1 MIPFRSLKIALAST
15 IILASFTANS
25 AEKNK
30 KIAESRDWSL
40 WETKVNNGEVCYI
53 QSAGESDWY
62 IVLSKSKNSPKTPI
76 ELMVQTLTNSRKS
89 TGIIASING
98 VGTTIALPDQDGKT
112 THYQGIPKNLTA
124 FMNVMKAANEKV
136 KLKGV
141 GGKKEENVE
150 VSTKGFND
158 MVKKFEERC
167 NANQPLVL
175 AEFENNFVNAVAD
188 NVDPRLVGSAKIGQV
203 RSVYFAAYPVAVDI
217 VTARGELA
225 QVLAKYQP
233 SIDELNTN
241 RASSG
246 KLQNTDIPAARAEL
260 SNNQSSQASLRSEIA
275 RIEATIPPLAAKVQ
289 ASQKAL
295 DQAKAVIAPIEPE
308 FNRISGNLNA
318 AQSNLDQS
326 ENRLSYIDGRL
337 RDGAQQISSLESE
350 ARSLESWLPQKRNEA
365 SRARSIWNDASSR
378 RSNYNVSWERDSRLR
393 NNFEYSR
400 LANNRNDMQR
410 QQAQAEAQAQQVR
423 RERDRI
429 QRDLQ
434 ICRSQP
440 LIAGLAEQMQRGEPR
455 PPGVPPGAPPGGGLR
470 PGPRPQ
476 PPGDGGGL
484 VPGPRPPEPP
494 GDGGGLVPGPGPG
507 EPGGPDLPP
516 QRDCSQLE
524 NALASANSQV
534 QQAESAAQN
543 ARQRVREIESRMD
556 FIERQIDNEVRRE
569 YDSLVEQENRARNE
583 MDRAESSLRTD
594 ENRLA
599 QIRQADIPRLE
610 REQSALSSER
620 PGVVNTIA
628 ESRNAVAALTRE
640 LNNFKSANDWDRKA
654 GNVASKQQQL
664 STDTSALNLANSNK
678 FNAEQNLKNTI
689 AREGQ
694 IKTNIDT
701 LVSQLNALNARA
713 LQLEQNLQGLPA
725 ERGVIDQKIASLE
738 NDLTARKNQMLD
750 ILK

>member
-1 MIPFRSLKIALAST
+1 MIPFRTLKIALAST
-15 IILASFTANS
+15 ILLASFTANS

-30 KIAESRDWSL
+30 KVAESRDWSL

-53 QSAGESDWY
+53 QSSGESDWY
-62 IVLSKSKNSPKTPI
+62 IVLSKAKNSPKSPL

-98 VGTTIALPDQDGKT
+98 VGTTIALPDQDDKK
-112 THYQGIPKNLTA
+112 THYLGIPKNLTA
-124 FMNVMKAANEKV
+124 FMNVMKAANEQV

-150 VSTKGFND
+150 VSTRGFND

-167 NANQPLVL
+167 NSNQPLVL

-188 NVDPRLVGSAKIGQV
+188 NVDPRLVGAAKIGQV

-225 QVLAKYQP
+225 QVLTKYQP
-233 SIDELNTN
+233 LINELNTN

-246 KLQNTDIPAARAEL
+246 KLQNTDIPASRAEL
-260 SNNQSSQASLRSEIA
+260 SNNQSSQTSLRSEIT
-275 RIEATIPPLAAKVQ
+275 RIEATIPPLASKVQ

-295 DQAKAVIAPIEPE
+295 DQAQSVIAPIEPE
-308 FNRISGNLNA
+308 YNRITGNLNA
-318 AQSNLDQS
+318 AQSNLSQS

-337 RDGAQQISSLESE
+337 RDGSQQISALESE

-378 RSNYNVSWERDSRLR
+378 RSNYNVSWERDTRLR

-400 LANNRNDMQR
+400 LENNKRDMQR

-429 QRDLQ
+429 ERDLQ

-440 LIAGLAEQMQRGEPR
+440 LIAGLTEQLVRGEPR
-455 PPGVPPGAPPGGGLR
+455 PPGLIPGAPG
-470 PGPRPQ
+470 
-476 PPGDGGGL
+476 GGGL
-484 VPGPRPPEPP
+484 VPGGP
-494 GDGGGLVPGPGPG
+494 GNGGGGGLVPGEPGGGGLVPG
-507 EPGGPDLPP
+507 EPDIPP
-516 QRDCSQLE
+516 QRDCSHLE
-524 NALASANSQV
+524 NALANANSQV
-534 QQAESAAQN
+534 SQAEGAAQN

-556 FIERQIDNEVRRE
+556 SIERQIDWDVRRE
-569 YDSLVEQENRARNE
+569 YDALVDQENRARSE
-583 MDRAESSLRTD
+583 MDRAESSLRND

-610 REQSALSSER
+610 REQSSLSSER
-620 PGVVNTIA
+620 PGVVNTISQ
-628 ESRNAVAALTRE
+628 SRNAVATLTRE
-640 LNNFKSANDWDRKA
+640 LANFKAANDWDRKA

-689 AREGQ
+689 AREAQ
-694 IKTNIDT
+694 IKANIDS

-713 LQLEQNLQGLPA
+713 LQLEQGLQGLPA
-725 ERGVIDQKIASLE
+725 ERAVIDQKIASLE
-738 NDLTARKNQMLD
+738 NDLTTRKNQMLD

>member
-1 MIPFRSLKIALAST
+1 MIPFRTLKIALAST
-15 IILASFTANS
+15 ILLASFTANS

-30 KIAESRDWSL
+30 KVAESRDWSL

-62 IVLSKSKNSPKTPI
+62 IVLSKAKNSPKSPL

-98 VGTTIALPDQDGKT
+98 VGTTIALPDQDDKK
-112 THYQGIPKNLTA
+112 THYLGIPKNLTA
-124 FMNVMKAANEKV
+124 FMNVMKAANEQV

-150 VSTKGFND
+150 VSTRGFND

-167 NANQPLVL
+167 NSNQPLVL

-188 NVDPRLVGSAKIGQV
+188 NVDPRLVGAAKIGQV

-225 QVLAKYQP
+225 QVLTKYQP
-233 SIDELNTN
+233 LINELNTN

-246 KLQNTDIPAARAEL
+246 KLQNTDIPASRAEL
-260 SNNQSSQASLRSEIA
+260 SNNQSSQTSLRSEIT
-275 RIEATIPPLAAKVQ
+275 RIEATIPPLASKVQ

-295 DQAKAVIAPIEPE
+295 DQAQSVIAPIEPE
-308 FNRISGNLNA
+308 YNRITGNLNA
-318 AQSNLDQS
+318 AQSNLSQS

-337 RDGAQQISSLESE
+337 RDGSQQISALESE

-378 RSNYNVSWERDSRLR
+378 RSNYNVSWERDTRLR

-400 LANNRNDMQR
+400 LENNKRDMQR

-429 QRDLQ
+429 ERDLQ

-440 LIAGLAEQMQRGEPR
+440 LIAGLTEQLVRGEPR
-455 PPGVPPGAPPGGGLR
+455 PPGLIPGAPG
-470 PGPRPQ
+470 
-476 PPGDGGGL
+476 GGGL
-484 VPGPRPPEPP
+484 VPGGP
-494 GDGGGLVPGPGPG
+494 GNGGGGGLVPGEPGGGGLVPG
-507 EPGGPDLPP
+507 EPDIPP
-516 QRDCSQLE
+516 QRDCSHLE
-524 NALASANSQV
+524 NALANANSQV
-534 QQAESAAQN
+534 SQAEGAAQN

-556 FIERQIDNEVRRE
+556 SIERQIDWDVRRE
-569 YDSLVEQENRARNE
+569 YDALVDQENRARSE
-583 MDRAESSLRTD
+583 MDRAESSLRND

-610 REQSALSSER
+610 REQSSLSSER
-620 PGVVNTIA
+620 PGVVNTISQ
-628 ESRNAVAALTRE
+628 SRNAVATLTRE
-640 LNNFKSANDWDRKA
+640 LANFKAANDWDRKA

-678 FNAEQNLKNTI
+678 FNAEQNLKTAI
-689 AREGQ
+689 GREAQ
-694 IKTNIDT
+694 IKANIDS

-713 LQLEQNLQGLPA
+713 LQLEQGLQGLPA
-725 ERGVIDQKIASLE
+725 ERAVIDQKIASLE

>member
-1 MIPFRSLKIALAST
+1 MIPFRTLKIALAST
-15 IILASFTANS
+15 IILASVSALA

-30 KIAESRDWSL
+30 EIARSRDWSL

-53 QSAGESDWY
+53 QSGGESDWY
-62 IVLSKSKNSPKTPI
+62 IVLSKTKNSPKAPL

-112 THYQGIPKNLTA
+112 THYLGIPKNLTA

-150 VSTKGFND
+150 VSTKGFSD

-167 NANQPLVL
+167 NSNQPLVL

-217 VTARGELA
+217 VTARGELS
-225 QVLAKYQP
+225 QVLTKYQP
-233 SIDELNTN
+233 LIDELNTN

-246 KLQNTDIPAARAEL
+246 KLQNSDIPAARAEL
-260 SNNQSSQASLRSEIA
+260 SNNQNSQASLRAEIT
-275 RIEATIPPLAAKVQ
+275 RIEGTIAPLAAKVQ

-308 FNRISGNLNA
+308 FNRITSNLNS
-318 AQSNLDQS
+318 AQSSLDQS
-326 ENRLSYIDGRL
+326 ENRLAYIDGRL
-337 RDGAQQISSLESE
+337 RDGSQQISSLESE
-350 ARSLESWLPQKRNEA
+350 ARSLESWLPQKRNDA
-365 SRARSIWNDASSR
+365 SRARSVWNDASSR

-440 LIAGLAEQMQRGEPR
+440 IIAEGAEQMQREPR

-470 PGPRPQ
+470 PGPRP
-476 PPGDGGGL
+476 PGGGGPGDGGGL
-484 VPGPRPPEPP
+484 VPGPRPP
-494 GDGGGLVPGPGPG
+494 GDGGGLTPGPGPG

-516 QRDCSQLE
+516 QRDCSHLE
-524 NALASANSQV
+524 NALANANNQV
-534 QQAESAAQN
+534 AQAEN
-543 ARQRVREIESRMD
+543 ASRQAGQRVREIESRMD
-556 FIERQIDNEVRRE
+556 SIERQIDFEVRRE
-569 YDSLVEQENRARNE
+569 YDALVDQENRARNE
-583 MDRAESSLRTD
+583 LDRAESSLRND

-610 REQSALSSER
+610 REQSSLSSER
-620 PGVVNTIA
+620 PGVVNTISQ
-628 ESRNAVAALTRE
+628 SRNAVATLSRE
-640 LNNFKSANDWDRKA
+640 LANFKSANDWDRKA
-654 GNVASKQQQL
+654 GNVDAKQQQL

-678 FNAEQNLKNTI
+678 FNAEQNLKNTV
-689 AREGQ
+689 ARESQ
-694 IKTNIDT
+694 IKANIDS
-701 LVSQLNALNARA
+701 LVAQLNSLNARA
-713 LQLEQNLQGLPA
+713 LQLEQGLQGLPA
-725 ERGVIDQKIASLE
+725 ERSVIDQKIASLE
-738 NDLTARKNQMLD
+738 NDLKARKQQMLD

>member
-1 MIPFRSLKIALAST
+1 MIPFRTLKIALAST
-15 IILASFTANS
+15 MLLASFSAPA

-30 KIAESRDWSL
+30 KVAESRDWSL

-53 QSAGESDWY
+53 QSGGESDWY
-62 IVLSKSKNSPKTPI
+62 IVLSKTKNSPKTPV

-112 THYQGIPKNLTA
+112 THYLGIPKNLTA

-188 NVDPRLVGSAKIGQV
+188 NVDPRLVGSAKIAQV
-203 RSVYFAAYPVAVDI
+203 RSVYFAAYPVAVDT

-225 QVLAKYQP
+225 QVLTKYQP
-233 SIDELNTN
+233 LIDELNTN

-246 KLQNTDIPAARAEL
+246 KLQNSDIPAARAEL
-260 SNNQSSQASLRSEIA
+260 LNNQNSQVSLRSEIT

-308 FNRISGNLNA
+308 YNRITTNLNA
-318 AQSNLDQS
+318 AQSNLSQS

-337 RDGAQQISSLESE
+337 RDGSQQISALESE

-365 SRARSIWNDASSR
+365 SRARSVWNDASSR

-400 LANNRNDMQR
+400 LENNKRDMQR

-440 LIAGLAEQMQRGEPR
+440 IIAEGAEQMQREPR
-455 PPGVPPGAPPGGGLR
+455 PPGVQPGPPGGGLR

-484 VPGPRPPEPP
+484 VPGPRPRPP

-507 EPGGPDLPP
+507 QPGGPDLPP
-516 QRDCSQLE
+516 QRDCSHLE
-524 NALASANSQV
+524 NALAQANNQV
-534 QQAESAAQN
+534 AQAEN
-543 ARQRVREIESRMD
+543 ASRQAGQRVREIESRMNS
-556 FIERQIDNEVRRE
+556 IERQIDMEVRRE
-569 YDSLVEQENRARNE
+569 YDSLVDQENRARNE
-583 MDRAESSLRTD
+583 LDRAESSLRSD

-610 REQSALSSER
+610 REQSSLSSER
-620 PGVVNTIA
+620 PGVVNTIS
-628 ESRNAVAALTRE
+628 ESRNAVASLSRE
-640 LNNFKSANDWDRKA
+640 LASFKSANDWDRKA

-678 FNAEQNLKNTI
+678 FNAEQNLKTAI
-689 AREGQ
+689 GREAQ
-694 IKTNIDT
+694 IKANIDS
-701 LVSQLNALNARA
+701 LVAQLNSLNTRA
-713 LQLEQNLQGLPA
+713 LQLEQGLQGLPA
-725 ERGVIDQKIASLE
+725 ERGVIDAKIASLE
-738 NDLTARKNQMLD
+738 NDLKARKQQMLD